1 MVQVV
6 SHQPLTAEAQPRSV
20 PGSGH
25 VGFVLGKVAVG
36 QVFL

>member
-6 SHQPLTAEAQPRSV
+6 SHQPLTAEAQSGSV
-20 PGSGH
+20 PGSVH